1 MVKDN
6 ILEAAKALINIIT
19 KAGYEA
25 YIIGGKPR
33 TMFHNQFHKDRI
45 KAKDIDIVTNA
56 EIDSL
61 KTLFPR
67 SNDVGKAFNVLIVP
81 FAGED
86 FEIATYRS
94 DNYYDENGNKLL
106 DPIISTVKT
115 LNEDRA
121 RRDFSINSIALTNK
135 GEFVDYTFIYENEKY
150 SGIEDIQNKII
161 RAIGNPKE
169 RFFEDPLRILRAFRF
184 MSQLGYEIE
193 EKTLEGINECKQ
205 YLSVVPGERIGIEL
219 RKIIKGKYANDA
231 LKLMN
236 QYHIFSAKC
245 LINNEQTPILEM
257 FENIDFDIEKFN
269 KLEDR
274 ELEIWS
280 EIIDNEHFNELVK
293 FNVFNKEELNTIK
306 WLINNKDLYNVEKD
320 EDYIKAIANSI
331 GKEEKKRDIHYLKM
345 LIDRNN
351 RKYIIKTGDK
361 TKPEKMY
368 FWLCARPYFVNQLH
382 VTGQEILTSSKNK
395 KDGKWVGELKN
406 ELLKKLTFAK
416 NYPRPLEVY
425 KNWLP
430 NTMKELGVEIDEEGF
445 ESIIKQKEAEASNIA
460 KPK

>member
-1 MVKDN
+1 MMKDN
-6 ILEAAKALINIIT
+6 TLEAAKALVNIIV

-45 KAKDIDIVTNA
+45 KAKDVDIVTSA
-56 EIDSL
+56 ETEKL
-61 KTLFPR
+61 KSLFPR
-67 SNDVGKAFNVLIVP
+67 SNDVGKAFNVLVVP
-81 FAGED
+81 FAGEN

-106 DPIISTVKT
+106 DPIVQTVKT
-115 LNEDRA
+115 LDEDRA
-121 RRDFSINSIALTNK
+121 RRDFSINAIALTNK
-135 GEFVDYTFIYENEKY
+135 GEFVDYKFDYNGNSY
-150 SGIEDIQNKII
+150 SSIDDVQNKII

-169 RFFEDPLRILRAFRF
+169 RFYEDPLRILRAFRF
-184 MSQLGYEIE
+184 MSQFGYEIE
-193 EKTLEGINECKQ
+193 ETTLNGINECKQ
-205 YLSVVPGERIGIEL
+205 YLSVVPGERIGTEL

-245 LINNEQTPILEM
+245 SINNIQTPIFEA

-280 EIIDNEHFNELVK
+280 ELIDNKHIDELTK

-306 WLINNKDLYNVEKD
+306 WLINNKDFFDVESD
-320 EDYIKAIANSI
+320 NDCIKKIAGSI
-331 GKEEKKRDIHYLKM
+331 GKEEKKKDIHYLKM

-361 TKPEKMY
+361 TKPEKIY

-382 VTGQEILTSSKNK
+382 VTGQEILKSSKNK
-395 KDGKWVGELKN
+395 TDGKWVGELKN
-406 ELLKKLTFAK
+406 ELLKKLTFAE

-430 NTMKELGVEIDEEGF
+430 NTMKELGVEIDEQGL
-445 ESIIKQKEAEASNIA
+445 ESLIQQKEAEASNIS
-460 KPK
+460 KPQ